1 MRASRKKPSRKIAPV
16 IAVRLNRQLFP
27 QMQADGSIAASV
39 DGNFVNLGHLS
50 PAAMERARGLTD
62 GLPLASF
69 AGKSAMAREVDA
81 LAHRLARHGL
91 LVNGSVGARREAEKL
106 GVAVADWT

>member
-1 MRASRKKPSRKIAPV
+1 
-16 IAVRLNRQLFP
+16 NRQLSP
-27 QMQADGSIAASV
+27 QMQSDGSFAASV
-39 DGNFVNLGHLS
+39 DGNLVNLGHLS

-69 AGKSAMAREVDA
+69 AGKSAVAREVDA

-91 LVNGSVGARREAEKL
+91 VEYRLSFPRDQHALVVIEPQIPEYWPQRARL
-106 GVAVADWT
+106 GEG